1 MNYKDIF
8 DTIQILFMVFIAA
21 GGGIFLHKNLP
32 KWAAT
37 QRNEHI
43 KTALTVADQLV
54 VMVEKLT
61 GTGQQQSQE
70 AAQGMKVRLDEMG
83 IGKYFTEEQIE
94 QYIEYAY
101 NKQVSEGVIQHKENS
116 VESAQ

>member
-1 MNYKDIF
+1 MSYKDILE
-8 DTIQILFMVFIAA
+8 TVQILFMAFIAA
-21 GGGIFLHKNLP
+21 GGGVFLHRNLP

-101 NKQVSEGVIQHKENS
+101 NKQISEGVIQHKENS
-116 VESAQ
+116 IESAQ